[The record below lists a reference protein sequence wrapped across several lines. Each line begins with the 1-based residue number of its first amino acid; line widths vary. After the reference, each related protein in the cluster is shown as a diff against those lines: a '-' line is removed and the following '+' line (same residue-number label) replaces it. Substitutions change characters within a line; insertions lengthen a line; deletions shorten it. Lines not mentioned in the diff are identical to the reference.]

1 MLLPLRRPWA
11 GCRLDLDFTRI
22 DTEAFEVCPDESID
36 YAVMEKTSD
45 AVVFPMDAGWN
56 DIGSWSSLWDVSDR
70 DVSGNATYGDVL
82 LHATANSY
90 VRADDK
96 LVALLGLKMWWCAT
110 KDATLV
116 AHKDHVQD
124 AKVIAS
130 KIKGEDGLNGS
141 FIVKCIDLGES
152 MTRLIVVSVIK
163 QSE

>member
-1 MLLPLRRPWA
+1 MFLFKASRYLRELATHRPDIA
-11 GCRLDLDFTRI
+11 AASEAAMGRLSSDLDFTRI

-96 LVALLGLKMWWCAT
+96 LVAVVGLEDVVVVAT

-130 KIKGEDGLNGS
+130 KIRART
-141 FIVKCIDLGES
+141 V
-152 MTRLIVVSVIK
+152 
-163 QSE
+163 